1 MIEELL
7 EATKQFKELVT
18 KTAAASKR
26 EWDEIQSQ
34 AEQAH
39 DHVKSVLAMNAML
52 ALLRN
57 PMTGTAQGTNL
68 RTSLAAVVNMFAEKA
83 VLCYP

>member
-1 MIEELL
+1 M
-7 EATKQFKELVT
+7 T
-18 KTAAASKR
+18 KTSTALKR

-34 AEQAH
+34 AEQGH
-39 DHVKSVLAMNAML
+39 DHVKSVLAMNATL

-57 PMTGTAQGTNL
+57 PMTVTAQGTTV

-83 VLCYP
+83 VLCCP